1 MGRTPIRAKRV
12 LDAYAELKITFTFAF
27 RNSQAT
33 AFSYIFSKKPGPSS
47 LATRK
52 QQPMINPVSG
62 SWRAMATSPSHTCRH
77 TQRRF
82 RRGWG

>member
-27 RNSQAT
+27 RNSQAS

-52 QQPMINPVSG
+52 PIGADRKPG
-62 SWRAMATSPSHTCRH
+62 SKISNADFESIY
-77 TQRRF
+77 
-82 RRGWG
+82 